1 LARLDEQAA
10 DLSLRVVRQLL
21 QPVGSNVLL
30 DNAVS
35 PSLIGFGVR
44 AQ

>member
-1 LARLDEQAA
+1 LARLDEQAT
-10 DLSLRVVRQLL
+10 DLSLCIIRQLL

-35 PSLIGFGVR
+35 PSLIGFGVS